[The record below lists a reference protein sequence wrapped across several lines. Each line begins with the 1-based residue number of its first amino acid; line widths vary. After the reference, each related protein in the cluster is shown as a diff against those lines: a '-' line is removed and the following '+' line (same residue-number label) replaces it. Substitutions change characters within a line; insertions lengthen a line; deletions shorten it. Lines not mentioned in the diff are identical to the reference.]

1 MLYKFKSKAGADVI
15 MLAPQGEQLLRLIGR
30 APAPQGII
38 EAAALGAAVSA
49 LEQAVADDEARFSQA
64 QAEAAAAGET
74 APRREGVTLR
84 ARMWPMVELMRRSAS
99 ANADVLWGV

>member
-15 MLAPQGEQLLRLIGR
+15 MLAAQGDQLLRLIGR
-30 APAPQGII
+30 EPSAKGII

-49 LEQAVADDEARFSQA
+49 LEQAVADDEAAFAQA
-64 QAEAAAAGET
+64 QAEATAAGQT

-84 ARMWPMVELMRRSAS
+84 ARLWPMVELMRRSAS
-99 ANADVLWGV
+99 ANADIVWGV

>member
-15 MLAPQGEQLLRLIGR
+15 MLAAQGEQLLRLIGR
-30 APAPQGII
+30 TPSAQGII

-49 LEQAVADDEARFSQA
+49 LEQAVADDEATFAQA

-74 APRREGVTLR
+74 APRREGVSLR

-99 ANADVLWGV
+99 ANVDVVWGV